1 MNLSDSSG
9 RFRRAQ
15 RLPKDIECPSP
26 VFGLDVGL
34 NPTLLR
40 LPLAPECLGNREVEA
55 GAVAPALG
63 GGTDICS
70 GPQSRLR
77 FRAFVDRSPSEDS
90 KIRLGLRACQ
100 DIARAVCVGRVCG
113 RVPFFFLHRKHGI
126 SRGKPRH
133 CLFSKL
139 LSMDPAATEVE
150 ASCAAGNEM
159 GLEDDLAQ
167 LL

>member
-63 GGTDICS
+63 GGYGHLQRTTEPVALS
-70 GPQSRLR
+70 RVRGP
-77 FRAFVDRSPSEDS
+77 
-90 KIRLGLRACQ
+90 
-100 DIARAVCVGRVCG
+100 
-113 RVPFFFLHRKHGI
+113 
-126 SRGKPRH
+126 
-133 CLFSKL
+133 
-139 LSMDPAATEVE
+139 
-150 ASCAAGNEM
+150 
-159 GLEDDLAQ
+159 
-167 LL
+167 